1 MVLSIKKRFGCCS
14 SEAPEAHLYHIC
26 DCLQIILAHD
36 RCSEG
41 SERESCKLKELPAE
55 GDPDDRDAPEN
66 TAKEI
71 PNSQYEAAEN
81 NPKHIQQKRTGTAL
95 IFYFLAERIQG
106 QAGKLEALQSD
117 RDADDRNT
125 PENTRDQ
132 PAKST

>member
-1 MVLSIKKRFGCCS
+1 MLLIRSAFSYKKLRYC
-14 SEAPEAHLYHIC
+14 Y
-26 DCLQIILAHD
+26 LQIFLAHD

-41 SERESCKLKELPAE
+41 SERKTCEFEELFAE
-55 GDPDDRDAPEN
+55 RDTDDRDAPEN

-95 IFYFLAERIQG
+95 IFYFLSERIQG
-106 QAGKLEALQSD
+106 QTGKLEALQSD